1 VLDLLADLQQRYGFS
16 CLFISH
22 DLGVVEQIADRVI
35 VMQTGRIVE
44 QGTRDAIFDTPREP
58 YTRQLLG
65 AIPLLEP
72 TPAGGVRL
80 KWRSDTGGQPFDD
93 RQSPPAG
100 QSPAAPA
107 FSTDRPQE
115 AHP

>member
-35 VMQTGRIVE
+35 VMQAGRIVE
-44 QGTRDAIFDTPREP
+44 EGVRDAIFDRPREP

-65 AIPLLEP
+65 AIPMLEA
-72 TPAGGVRL
+72 TAAGGVRL
-80 KWRSDTGGQPFDD
+80 KWRNDAQASQPL
-93 RQSPPAG
+93 
-100 QSPAAPA
+100 AAV
-107 FSTDRPQE
+107 SLT
-115 AHP
+115 

>member
-1 VLDLLADLQQRYGFS
+1 
-16 CLFISH
+16 
-22 DLGVVEQIADRVI
+22 
-35 VMQTGRIVE
+35 MQTGRIVE